1 MSLFVDSHC
10 HLDRFDDPAAV
21 LAAAARAD
29 VVTVAVTELPS
40 RFQLLR
46 TQLRGDR
53 LRIALGFHPLAV
65 PRELAHELSLFAR
78 LLERTDYVG
87 EVGLDYSHRGRDS
100 ARRQR
105 DVFEGILSLPQIRAK
120 VLTVHSRRAEKETVE
135 LLAAVGVTAILH
147 WYSGPLEQIENA
159 LAAGL
164 FFSVNGAMLRSD
176 SGRRII
182 AALPR
187 DRVVTETDGPYT
199 KTAGRPSEPR
209 DVPAVVAELA
219 RAWSMTTAET
229 RDLIYMTMSEIR
241 ARGVTA
247 PEAST

>member
-1 MSLFVDSHC
+1 VSLFVDSHC

-40 RFQLLR
+40 QFQLLK
-46 TQLRGDR
+46 TQLRSNR
-53 LRIALGFHPLAV
+53 VRIALGFHPLAV
-65 PRELAHELSLFAR
+65 PCDFAHEFSLFAR

-87 EVGLDYSHRGRDS
+87 EVGLDYSQHGRGS

-105 DVFEGILSLPQIRAK
+105 DVFERILSLPGIRTK
-120 VLTVHSRRAEKETVE
+120 VLTVHSRRAEKETIE
-135 LLAAVGVTAILH
+135 LLATVDVTAILH
-147 WYSGPLEQIENA
+147 WYSGPLGQIERA

-164 FFSVNGAMLRSD
+164 YFSVNGAMLRSNN
-176 SGRRII
+176 GRRII

-187 DRVVTETDGPYT
+187 DRVVTETDAPYT
-199 KTAGRPSEPR
+199 KTGGRPSEPR

-219 RAWSMTTAET
+219 RAWSMTTAEA
-229 RDLIYMTMSEIR
+229 RDLVYATMSEIH
-241 ARGVTA
+241 ARGVASPETA
-247 PEAST
+247 T

>member
-10 HLDRFDDPAAV
+10 HLDRFDDPPGV
-21 LAAAARAD
+21 LAAAERAD

-53 LRIALGFHPLAV
+53 VRIALGFHPLAV
-65 PRELAHELSLFAR
+65 PRNVAHELSLFAR
-78 LLERTDYVG
+78 FLERTDYVG
-87 EVGLDYSHRGRDS
+87 EVGLDYSQHGRDS

-105 DVFEGILSLPQIRAK
+105 YVFERILSLPGMRTK
-120 VLTVHSRRAEKETVE
+120 VLTVHSRRAEKETVD
-135 LLAAVGVTAILH
+135 LLAAFGVTAILH
-147 WYSGPLEQIENA
+147 WYSGPHGQIERA

-164 FFSVNGAMLRSD
+164 YFSVNGAMLRSNN
-176 SGRRII
+176 GRRII

-187 DRVVTETDGPYT
+187 DRVVTETDAPYT
-199 KTAGRPSEPR
+199 KTGSRPSEPR

-219 RAWSMTTAET
+219 RAWSMGTTEA
-229 RDLIYMTMSEIR
+229 RDSVYATMSKIH
-241 ARGVTA
+241 ARGVA
-247 PEAST
+247 ARDAST